1 MHGAE
6 GAPGF
11 RDHFSANAARYAQC
25 RPSYPPELAHHL
37 ASLAPTTAVAWD
49 AGCGSGQLS
58 VLLAQ
63 CFAKV
68 IATDA
73 SAAQIAQA
81 QPDPRVEYRVA
92 PAECS
97 TIDDASADLV
107 IVAQALHWFDLDR
120 FYAEVRRVLRPG
132 GLIAAW
138 SYGVLAVE
146 GAAVNTMVQRFYH
159 DEVGPYWPPE
169 RRHVENAYRELR
181 FPFERIAA
189 PDFAMSLHWNLA
201 QLLGY
206 FCSWSATARYIERR
220 GDDPVARLASQ
231 LAAYWGDAG
240 QLREIR
246 WPLALLAGRCATP

>member
-1 MHGAE
+1 MNGR
-6 GAPGF
+6 F
-11 RDHFSANAARYAQC
+11 SDHFAAVAAQYADSRPRYPDSLFDWLAAQC
-25 RPSYPPELAHHL
+25 
-37 ASLAPTTAVAWD
+37 APRDLAWD
-49 AGCGSGQLS
+49 CGAGSGQAS
-58 VLLAQ
+58 IALARH
-63 CFAKV
+63 FTRV

-97 TIDDASADLV
+97 TIDDASAELV
-107 IVAQALHWFDLDR
+107 IGAQALHWFDLDR